1 MRSRAGSPSS
11 LAALAHSA
19 LTRGKFTVVRAIGA
33 SSSIHIA
40 LDQALVDFSLPAER
54 LPSGENL
61 DARDAWPVHDGIGSL
76 QGYYSRSVTTC
87 DCAIMVCGGFRSHS
101 DFGEEVRT
109 RYGSGA
115 AESYNLLSGWLRRF
129 SPKIRP
135 SDAAQLT
142 KVAYCAIAHL
152 AMVTDAQVPPF
163 LGQSEAMAI
172 QLHRPASWYSC
183 RACKTDSS
191 DGSP

>member
-54 LPSGENL
+54 IPGGENF

-87 DCAIMVCGGFRSHS
+87 GCATVVCGGFCSNS
-101 DFGEEVRT
+101 GVGETIRT

-115 AESYNLLSGWLRRF
+115 AESYNLLSGWFRRF
-129 SPKIRP
+129 PTKIGP

-142 KVAYCAIAHL
+142 KGAYCAIAHL
-152 AMVTDAQVPPF
+152 AMVTDPQVPPF
-163 LGQSEAMAI
+163 SGQSEAMAI
-172 QLHRPASWYSC
+172 HLHRPVSW
-183 RACKTDSS
+183 
-191 DGSP
+191 

>member
-1 MRSRAGSPSS
+1 MRSHAGSPSP
-11 LAALAHSA
+11 LTAWARSA
-19 LTRGKFTVVRAIGA
+19 RTRGKFTVVRAIGV

-40 LDQALVDFSLPAER
+40 LVQALVDFSLPAER
-54 LPSGENL
+54 IPVEVNS

-87 DCAIMVCGGFRSHS
+87 DCAMMVCGGFRSHS
-101 DFGEEVRT
+101 GFGKATRT

-115 AESYNLLSGWLRRF
+115 AESYNLLSWWLRRL

-142 KVAYCAIAHL
+142 KVAYCAIARL

-172 QLHRPASWYSC
+172 QLHRPASW
-183 RACKTDSS
+183 
-191 DGSP
+191 